1 MTTYTGYNTIDQVKN
16 FTLTDKELV
25 KRDLLNAIMIREG
38 EVPGRPEVGTNI
50 WSYVFDPNT
59 DDTVRKIKNE
69 MQRLIDA
76 DPRITAE
83 EINVYAKNHN
93 VLIEMSVRIHP
104 DVNLEVINLMFDQNT
119 STANFTS

>member
-59 DDTVRKIKNE
+59 DDTVRKIKTE
-69 MQRLIDA
+69 IQRLIDA

-93 VLIEMSVRIHP
+93 VLIEMNVRIHP

>member
-25 KRDLLNAIMIREG
+25 KRNLLNSIMIREG
-38 EVPGRPEVGTNI
+38 EMPGRPEVGTNI

-59 DDTVRKIKNE
+59 DDTVRKIKTE
-69 MQRLIDA
+69 IQRLIDT

>member
-38 EVPGRPEVGTNI
+38 EMPGRPEVGTNI

-59 DDTVRKIKNE
+59 DDTVRKIKTE
-69 MQRLIDA
+69 IQRLIDA

-93 VLIEMSVRIHP
+93 VLIEMNVRIHP

>member
-25 KRDLLNAIMIREG
+25 KRDLLNSIMIREG
-38 EVPGRPEVGTNI
+38 EMPGRPEVGTNI

-59 DDTVRKIKNE
+59 DDTVRKIKAE
-69 MQRLIDA
+69 IQRLIDT
-76 DPRITAE
+76 DPRIQAE
-83 EINVYAKNHN
+83 EVNVFAKDHN
-93 VLIEMSVRIHP
+93 VLIEMNVRILP

-119 STANFTS
+119 NTAKFA

>member
-1 MTTYTGYNTIDQVKN
+1 MTTYVGYNTIDQVKK

-38 EVPGRPEVGTNI
+38 QLPGRPEVGTNI

-69 MQRLIDA
+69 IQKLIDA
-76 DPRITAE
+76 DPRITAD
-83 EINVYAKNHN
+83 EINIYAKDHN
-93 VLIEMSVRIHP
+93 VLIEMNVRIHP
-104 DVNLEVINLMFDQNT
+104 DVDLEIINLMFDQNT
-119 STANFTS
+119 NTAKFA

>member
-69 MQRLIDA
+69 IQRLIDA

-93 VLIEMSVRIHP
+93 VLIEMNVRIHP

>member
-1 MTTYTGYNTIDQVKN
+1 
-16 FTLTDKELV
+16 
-25 KRDLLNAIMIREG
+25 MIREG
-38 EVPGRPEVGTNI
+38 EMPGRPEVGTNI

-59 DDTVRKIKNE
+59 DDTVRKIKTE
-69 MQRLIDA
+69 IQRLIDA

-93 VLIEMSVRIHP
+93 VLIEMNVRIHP